1 MGLDHSRFIRIWEF
15 IKNIFR
21 LAPSALAPSPA
32 EIDLPEP
39 RAAVKDIATG
49 VEFASLELL
58 PEVLRGL
65 DEAGFHRCTEIQER
79 TFPTSL
85 QGRDVAAQAQ
95 TGSGKTAAFL
105 ITVFQRLISWSKRKG
120 RAPRALILAPTRELA
135 LQIYRDAELLGKYT
149 SLRFGVVYGGVSYRT
164 QLEDLS
170 AGVDAVIATPGRLI
184 DYIKQKAID
193 LQNISILVIDEAD
206 RMLDMGFIADLR
218 YILKR
223 LPPYSQRQSML
234 FSATLSPRV
243 LELTYEYMNVPE
255 EITANS
261 ETRLVETVEQR
272 LYHVSREDKMALLLG
287 LLKHEPWERILIFAN
302 TRSVVTRL
310 AERLSMNGY
319 AAKAI
324 TGDLTQQQ
332 RTRIMNQFKQ
342 GKIPILVATDVA
354 SRGIHVEDISHVLN
368 YDVPQHHEEYVHRI
382 GRTARAG
389 KTGKAIT
396 FADEQY
402 VYYIEAIEEL
412 IGEKIPL
419 AWAEDSW
426 FIADASRASGD
437 RQTGVQPSRRRSS
450 AGQRAAGDTRGR
462 KPRRP
467 SLDRSAPQGGPVAG
481 HKTADPKRR
490 PRRP

>member
-1 MGLDHSRFIRIWEF
+1 MLIDNSRLTRIWEF

-21 LAPSALAPSPA
+21 VAPSALAPSSA

-49 VEFASLELL
+49 VDFASLQLL

-85 QGRDVAAQAQ
+85 HGRDVAAQAQ

-105 ITVFQRLISWSKRKG
+105 ITVFQRLIAASKRKG

-164 QLEDLS
+164 QLDDLS
-170 AGVDAVIATPGRLI
+170 AGVDAVVATPGRLI

-193 LQNISILVIDEAD
+193 LQNISILIIDEAD

-223 LPPYSQRQSML
+223 LPPFSQRQSML
-234 FSATLSPRV
+234 FSATLSSRV

-261 ETRLVETVEQR
+261 ETRLVSTVEQR
-272 LYHVSREDKMALLLG
+272 LYHVSREDKMSLLLG
-287 LLKHEPWERILIFAN
+287 LLKHEPWERMLIFAN

-402 VYYIEAIEEL
+402 VYYVEAIEQL

-419 AWAEDSW
+419 AWADDSW
-426 FIADASRASGD
+426 FIADASRGSWE
-437 RQTGVQPSRRRSS
+437 RQARLQSSPRRSS
-450 AGQRAAGDTRGR
+450 AGQRGAGDTRGR

-467 SLDRSAPQGGPVAG
+467 STERTSPQGGPVAG